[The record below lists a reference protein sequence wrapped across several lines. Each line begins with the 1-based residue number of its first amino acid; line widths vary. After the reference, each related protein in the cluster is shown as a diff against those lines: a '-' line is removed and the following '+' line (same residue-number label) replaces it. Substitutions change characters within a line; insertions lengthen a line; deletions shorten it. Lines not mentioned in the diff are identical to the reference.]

1 MLQAAV
7 FDLLHNAFKFTR
19 RQTEVTL
26 RAYAAAERVLDFP
39 NTLQLSVL

>member
-7 FDLLHNAFKFTR
+7 FDLLHNAFKFAQR
-19 RQTEVTL
+19 RTEVTL

-39 NTLQLSVL
+39 ITLQLSVL